1 MKTAFLGLTPFSDG
15 DDVGDGDGDGG
26 SGDGGGDGDD
36 SGDGGCVCVWHPSP
50 PASRQAPLRSS
61 QAQSKRPR
69 RSESSAQE
77 HDAGG
82 RRGPAMTAK
91 IF

>member
-1 MKTAFLGLTPFSDG
+1 MQTAFQDYLPFGNGG
-15 DDVGDGDGDGG
+15 DAGDGDGN
-26 SGDGGGDGDD
+26 GDGGGGDGGD

-69 RSESSAQE
+69 CYESSAQE
-77 HDAGG
+77 HDAG
-82 RRGPAMTAK
+82 RAQP
-91 IF
+91 

>member
-1 MKTAFLGLTPFSDG
+1 MVVMLVMAMAVVVMVAVMVVMMVIAVM
-15 DDVGDGDGDGG
+15 VG
-26 SGDGGGDGDD
+26 
-36 SGDGGCVCVWHPSP
+36 VCVGHPSP

-69 RSESSAQE
+69 CFDSSAQE

-82 RRGPAMTAK
+82 AQP
-91 IF
+91 